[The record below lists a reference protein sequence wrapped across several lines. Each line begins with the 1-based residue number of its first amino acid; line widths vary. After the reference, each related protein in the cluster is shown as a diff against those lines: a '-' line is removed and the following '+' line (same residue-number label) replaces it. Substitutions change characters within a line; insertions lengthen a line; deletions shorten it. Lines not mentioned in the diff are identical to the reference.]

1 MGTMEFAV
9 PILEALHKQY
19 QVRLVVTQ
27 PDRPFGR
34 KQELKPSAVKVK
46 ALELGVPL
54 FQPESIKTDHQRIL
68 DESPDVIIVCA
79 YGQMIPSILLNSP
92 PYKAIN
98 VHASL
103 LPKYRGGAPMHKAI
117 QNGDSSTGVT
127 VMFMRPKMDSG
138 PILSQQSIPIELQDT
153 TGTLQT
159 KLAHLGASLLL
170 ETLPQVFQG
179 TILPIEQDITQV
191 TFAYNIKPE
200 EEHLSFQQPIKRI
213 YDHVRAFQPW
223 PTVYAYMNQQ
233 KVKIHE
239 VEMIYKNPDLFQ
251 GAKWGEIVQVIKNE
265 VYVLATDG
273 LIRLHLIQPEGK
285 KPMLAKDYMNGA
297 GKDVFQ
303 IGKIFE

>member
-1 MGTMEFAV
+1 
-9 PILEALHKQY
+9 
-19 QVRLVVTQ
+19 
-27 PDRPFGR
+27 
-34 KQELKPSAVKVK
+34 
-46 ALELGVPL
+46 
-54 FQPESIKTDHQRIL
+54 
-68 DESPDVIIVCA
+68 
-79 YGQMIPSILLNSP
+79 
-92 PYKAIN
+92 
-98 VHASL
+98 
-103 LPKYRGGAPMHKAI
+103 MHKAI

-138 PILSQQSIPIELQDT
+138 PILSQRSIPIELSDT
-153 TGTLQT
+153 TGTLQV

-170 ETLPQVFQG
+170 ETLPRVFLG
-179 TILPIEQDITQV
+179 TILPIEQDISQV

-200 EEHLSFQQPIKRI
+200 EEHLSFHQSMKQI

-239 VEMIYKNPDLFQ
+239 VEMVHKNPEFFQ
-251 GAKWGEIVQVIKNE
+251 GAQWGEIVQVIKNE

-297 GKDVFQ
+297 GKEVFQ